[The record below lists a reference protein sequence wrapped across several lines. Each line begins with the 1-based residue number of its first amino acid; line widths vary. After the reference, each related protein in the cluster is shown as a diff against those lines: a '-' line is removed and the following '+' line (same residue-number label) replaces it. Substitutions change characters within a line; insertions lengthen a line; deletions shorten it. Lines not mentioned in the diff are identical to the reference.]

1 MSCLLASYFVSSK
14 KSVINLTKHRNGKER
29 LLRKCQNE
37 KTIADA
43 LQCYDSNFH
52 PVGETL
58 PESTRVYRV
67 KVVTSFLK
75 AGVALVKLDD
85 LRVLFEENG
94 HSLTSS
100 THLRQILPFIL
111 HEEMLRIKKEISGK
125 PVSIIFD
132 GTTHVTEAF
141 AVVIRFWDG
150 WNVKQRLCG
159 LKFMAKSLC
168 GEEVARILVEFIST
182 ELGIS
187 SSLIIAAMHDR
198 ASVNIVAMRTLSI
211 LYNNVFD
218 VGCYSHALDHVG
230 ERMFLLNSC

>member
-1 MSCLLASYFVSSK
+1 M
-14 KSVINLTKHRNGKER
+14 
-29 LLRKCQNE
+29 
-37 KTIADA
+37 
-43 LQCYDSNFH
+43 
-52 PVGETL
+52 
-58 PESTRVYRV
+58 YRV
-67 KVVTSFLK
+67 KVVTSLLK
-75 AGVALVKLDD
+75 AGVPLVKLDD
-85 LRVLFEENG
+85 LRDLFEENG

-159 LKFMAKSLC
+159 LKFMVKSLC
-168 GEEVARILVEFIST
+168 GEEVACILVEFIST

-198 ASVNIVAMRTLSI
+198 A
-211 LYNNVFD
+211 
-218 VGCYSHALDHVG
+218 
-230 ERMFLLNSC
+230 